1 MAQADVVITTALVPG
16 RDAPLLITAD
26 AVHKMRPGSVI
37 VDLAAEKGG
46 NCELTEPD
54 KTITVNGVTIIGDT
68 NLPAHVPAHAS
79 QMFSKNLTTFLDH
92 LIDDGKLVI
101 DTEDEITAGT
111 LTAYQG
117 EVANEMI
124 RQRLEGK

>member
-1 MAQADVVITTALVPG
+1 
-16 RDAPLLITAD
+16 
-26 AVHKMRPGSVI
+26 MRPGSVI

-54 KTITVNGVTIIGDT
+54 KTIMVNGVTIIGDT
-68 NLPAHVPAHAS
+68 NLPAQVPAHAS